1 MTIQEFHKKHGPA
14 WARIANIS
22 SFTEGL
28 IFLSLQHT
36 EQIKQLTDEQIT
48 SNSVM
53 ILAELRGR
61 LRFEAEL
68 MALPTMEESVPT
80 PVLREDYVDSEQE
93 AFTEYE
99 RQQNLEKR
107 QNQT

>member
-1 MTIQEFHKKHGPA
+1 MTPIEEFHKKHGPM

-36 EQIKQLTDEQIT
+36 ERIKNLEDHEIT
-48 SNSVM
+48 TNAVT

-61 LRFEAEL
+61 LRMEAEL
-68 MALPTMEESVPT
+68 LALPTLEEQVPVQT
-80 PVLREDYVDSEQE
+80 LREEYPNSEQE
-93 AFTEYE
+93 AYDEQQ
-99 RQQNLEKR
+99 RQLKL
-107 QNQT
+107 NQTHL